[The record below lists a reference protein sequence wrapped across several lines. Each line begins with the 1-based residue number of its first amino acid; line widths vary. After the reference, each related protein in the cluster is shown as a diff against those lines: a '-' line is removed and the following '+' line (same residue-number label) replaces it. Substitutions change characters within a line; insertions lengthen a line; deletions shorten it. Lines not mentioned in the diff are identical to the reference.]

1 LIAVAYYL
9 IAKTHI
15 KENIIVANIPISK
28 RTVDATQP
36 DSRDTFFWDD
46 EVKGFG
52 LKVTPAGGKIYVFQ
66 YRIARPGHA
75 ASTPA
80 RRYTIGKHGN
90 LTPEQAR
97 SRAKELALLVATGID
112 PREQEADE
120 LSQKEAAKREA
131 EEKNRLANELAFDR
145 VAYLWLDHYSNEKG
159 RRPSSLAQASLVIRN
174 HLKPALGNT
183 PMPHIG
189 RTQLQP
195 IIDAIPAKQKAMR
208 RNVFAY
214 ASILF
219 SWALT
224 RGYIP
229 TNPLM
234 SMAKPDAPKAR
245 ERVLTDTEVE
255 IIWTASGALRMPWG
269 HFYRLLLL
277 TGQRKSE
284 VAGLRWEELD
294 RNEAIW
300 TIPANRAKN
309 DKAHIV
315 PLSPPAIA
323 ELNELAAGTIWPKS
337 GYVLTTN
344 RRTSISGFS
353 KAKRILDQL
362 VAQAQNGE
370 AISHWRVHDIRRT
383 VATGL
388 QRLGVRFEVTEAVL
402 NHVSGAK
409 GGVAGVYQRHDWK
422 DEKRAALDAWAQRFG
437 ELVQGAQPGDN
448 VVKLEVRA

>member
-1 LIAVAYYL
+1 M
-9 IAKTHI
+9 
-15 KENIIVANIPISK
+15 ANITISK
-28 RTVDATQP
+28 RTVDAAQSG
-36 DSRDTFFWDD
+36 SRDTFLWDND
-46 EVKGFG
+46 VKGFG
-52 LKVTPAGGKIYVFQ
+52 LKVTPAGAKIYVFQ
-66 YRIARPGHA
+66 YRVARPGQA

-97 SRAKELALLVATGID
+97 SRAKELALLVTIGID
-112 PREQEADE
+112 PRERDADE
-120 LSQKEAAKREA
+120 LSKKDAARREA
-131 EEKNRLANELAFDR
+131 EEKRRLADELAFDR
-145 VAYLWLDHYSNEKG
+145 VAYLWLDHYNNEKG

-183 PMPHIG
+183 PIPHIG

-219 SWALT
+219 GWALT
-224 RGYIP
+224 RGYIS
-229 TNPLM
+229 TNPLL

-255 IIWTASGALRMPWG
+255 IIWTASEALRKPWG
-269 HFYRLLLL
+269 HFYRLLFL

-294 RNEAIW
+294 CNEGIW

-315 PLSPPAIA
+315 PLSPPVIA
-323 ELNELAAGTIWPKS
+323 ELNELAAGTNWPPY

-344 RRTSISGFS
+344 HRTSISGFS

-362 VAQAQNGE
+362 IAQSQNGE
-370 AISHWRVHDIRRT
+370 ALSHWRVHDIRRT

-388 QRLGVRFEVTEAVL
+388 QRLGVRFEVTEAIL

-422 DEKRAALDAWAQRFG
+422 DEKRSALDAWARQ
-437 ELVQGAQPGDN
+437 LCGAGPRSN

>member
-1 LIAVAYYL
+1 
-9 IAKTHI
+9 
-15 KENIIVANIPISK
+15 VANITISK
-28 RTVDATQP
+28 RTVDAAQSG
-36 DSRDTFFWDD
+36 SRDTFLWDND
-46 EVKGFG
+46 VKGFG

-66 YRIARPGHA
+66 YRIARAGQTA
-75 ASTPA
+75 NTPA

-97 SRAKELALLVATGID
+97 SRAKDLSLLVATGID
-112 PREQEADE
+112 PREREADE
-120 LSQKEAAKREA
+120 LSKKDTAKREA

-145 VAYLWLDHYSNEKG
+145 IADIWLDHYDIEKG

-174 HLKPALGNT
+174 HLKPVLGNT

-219 SWALT
+219 GWALT

-229 TNPLM
+229 TNPLL

-245 ERVLTDTEVE
+245 DRVLTDAEVE
-255 IIWTASGALRMPWG
+255 VIWTASEGLRKPWG

-294 RNEAIW
+294 CNEDIW

-315 PLSPPAIA
+315 PLSPPVIA
-323 ELNELAAGTIWPKS
+323 ELNELAAGTIWPSS

-353 KAKRILDQL
+353 KAKRVLDQL
-362 VAQAQNGE
+362 IAQSQNGE
-370 AISHWRVHDIRRT
+370 ALSHWRVHDIRRT

-388 QRLGVRFEVTEAVL
+388 QRLGVRFEVTEAIL

-422 DEKRAALDAWAQRFG
+422 DEKRAALDAWASHLTRT
-437 ELVQGAQPGDN
+437 QPADN
-448 VVKLEVRA
+448 VIKLEPRA